1 MRIMLMMTEVIIAS
15 TELVIISMENMSTI
29 VIAEPVEASESVL
42 NGMSLMAS
50 LYLFITNYW
59 RWDCQR
65 C

>member
-59 RWDCQR
+59 RWDYQR